1 MSKILQYQ
9 EEVLK
14 KFEDK
19 IVTKSLPNG
28 YREILGEEVD
38 IQTIFYL
45 KDCLTSAL
53 QGQLKVVDEMIEDDK
68 IKIDSKVKL
77 PDDIKNRIIISNKAL
92 SNIQSLLQN
101 K

>member
-9 EEVLK
+9 EEVLNK
-14 KFEDK
+14 LKNSPHLK
-19 IVTKSLPNG
+19 NC
-28 YREILGEEVD
+28 D
-38 IQTIFYL
+38 INPPPHACNCIQDFLI
-45 KDCLTSAL
+45 SAL
-53 QGQLKVVDEMIEDDK
+53 SGQLKVVDEMIEDDK

-92 SNIQSLLQN
+92 SNIQLLLQN